1 MSLKRWVICL
11 AVVALFGAACGG
23 DSGDDGGTGGGGT
36 VATLTASNFAFN
48 PTSLTAAAG
57 GSIEF
62 TNDDDTE
69 HNFTI
74 EDLDIDEDAEGGGS
88 ITVDLGDAEA
98 GTYDFFCKY
107 HKDSM
112 TGTLEITS

>member
-1 MSLKRWVICL
+1 MSLKRWAICL
-11 AVVALFGAACGG
+11 AVVALLGAACGG
-23 DSGDDGGTGGGGT
+23 DSGDDGGAGGGGAA
-36 VATLTASNFAFN
+36 ATLTASNFAFD

-57 GSIEF
+57 GSIDF
-62 TNDDDTE
+62 TNEDDAE

-74 EDLDIDEDAEGGGS
+74 EDLDIDEDAEGGDS